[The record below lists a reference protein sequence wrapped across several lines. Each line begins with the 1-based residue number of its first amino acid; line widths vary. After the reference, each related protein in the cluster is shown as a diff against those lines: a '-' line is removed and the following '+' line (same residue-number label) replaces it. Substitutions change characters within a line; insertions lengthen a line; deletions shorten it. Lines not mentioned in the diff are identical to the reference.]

1 MLNILDAPTEEDIFE
16 DEIQEKLMS
25 LTGTDI
31 INGIKISATFS
42 EKINGDNYYTY
53 MIDGKSMTF
62 TEAYKML
69 INNYTVSKNPI
80 IDELYENREK

>member
-42 EKINGDNYYTY
+42 EK
-53 MIDGKSMTF
+53 
-62 TEAYKML
+62 
-69 INNYTVSKNPI
+69 
-80 IDELYENREK
+80 